1 MSEGVAA
8 QKQTQMI
15 FGVKW
20 VESKTSMGLKHKEL
34 ERLEQTPRD
43 RKLGG
48 NIWTSHNRKHQNK
61 QTKRKRRSCR
71 QLAITYNA
79 C

>member
-15 FGVKW
+15 FGVNW

-48 NIWTSHNRKHQNK
+48 NVWINATIESIKTNK
-61 QTKRKRRSCR
+61 PRERGVHADSW
-71 QLAITYNA
+71 L
-79 C
+79 